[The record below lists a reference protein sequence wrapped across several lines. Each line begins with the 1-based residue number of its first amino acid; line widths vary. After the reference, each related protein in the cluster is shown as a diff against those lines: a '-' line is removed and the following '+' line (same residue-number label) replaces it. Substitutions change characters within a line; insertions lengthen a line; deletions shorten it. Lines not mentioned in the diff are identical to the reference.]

1 MEVVMIRHTR
11 VGVDKGTCYGWSDVP
26 VAETFEQEA
35 AVTKGN
41 LDTFGEFDAVF
52 SSPLTRALRLAVY
65 CGYPEAIK
73 DERLKE
79 MNMGDWEMLK
89 FDEIKDR
96 RLQQWYDN
104 YMTLPT
110 TNGES
115 FPMLYDRVSPFLDE
129 LRGKPF
135 HRVAIFAHG
144 GVLMCGGIYTGMF
157 TKEDCFNHL
166 AAYGG
171 IQAMSL

>member
-73 DERLKE
+73 DERLKRQTAAT
-79 MNMGDWEMLK
+79 MV
-89 FDEIKDR
+89 R
-96 RLQQWYDN
+96 Q
-104 YMTLPT
+104 
-110 TNGES
+110 
-115 FPMLYDRVSPFLDE
+115 LYDPTDDQR
-129 LRGKPF
+129 
-135 HRVAIFAHG
+135 
-144 GVLMCGGIYTGMF
+144 
-157 TKEDCFNHL
+157 
-166 AAYGG
+166 
-171 IQAMSL
+171 